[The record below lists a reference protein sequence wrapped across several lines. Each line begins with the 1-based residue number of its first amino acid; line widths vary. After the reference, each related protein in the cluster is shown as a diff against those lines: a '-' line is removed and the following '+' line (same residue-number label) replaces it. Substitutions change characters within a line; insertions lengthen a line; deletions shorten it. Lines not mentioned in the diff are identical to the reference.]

1 VNANSH
7 NSVECVYYNV
17 ASDLITQECARACT
31 NVLFTCVLGN
41 FIAFLHNFMCQV
53 LVAGLPE
60 GVRLT
65 AIVDACHSGSVFDL
79 PYSYGVSSAGKP
91 EEQDNRMA
99 ALQQAMAAGMAV
111 ISGDVAFGV
120 KEGMEAFKKLQG
132 GGGDGGGGGGGG
144 NGDNPEADVNAIK
157 IRSTVADVIQFS
169 G

>member
-1 VNANSH
+1 MF
-7 NSVECVYYNV
+7 
-17 ASDLITQECARACT
+17 
-31 NVLFTCVLGN
+31 FTCVLGN
-41 FIAFLHNFMCQV
+41 FIVFFLRNFMCQV

-144 NGDNPEADVNAIK
+144 SGGGDGDNPEADVNAIK